1 MSCKVQKSVCSD
13 CVTYVKSRIKF
24 NTFNTFNNVMFLNIN
39 EKKEKANAISYKIDE
54 YIWGRKDFVTDC
66 PYGEKG
72 RYTNAINK
80 VGDLGCNTCEWQERH
95 NPSAQ
100 VVMCS
105 HPKVEKSDVKKLF
118 KDL

>member
-1 MSCKVQKSVCSD
+1 MSILNKD
-13 CVTYVKSRIKF
+13 DM
-24 NTFNTFNNVMFLNIN
+24 MFLNN
-39 EKKEKANAISYKIDE
+39 KEKKEKANAISYKIDE

-72 RYTNAINK
+72 RYTNVINK

-100 VVMCS
+100 VVICS
-105 HPKVEKSDVKKLF
+105 HPKVEKSVVKKLF
-118 KDL
+118 KDM